1 VVRKFSTTKQNP
13 FQGDKQCP
21 LPGDGGY
28 EGGYEGVY
36 EVMPFTGDEAVNSAL
51 SRVLQGPQNA
61 YHQPLPFPS
70 SLPVCN
76 IAVKSSSIHF
86 VFF

>member
-1 VVRKFSTTKQNP
+1 
-13 FQGDKQCP
+13 
-21 LPGDGGY
+21 
-28 EGGYEGVY
+28 
-36 EVMPFTGDEAVNSAL
+36 
-51 SRVLQGPQNA
+51 
-61 YHQPLPFPS
+61 LPFPS